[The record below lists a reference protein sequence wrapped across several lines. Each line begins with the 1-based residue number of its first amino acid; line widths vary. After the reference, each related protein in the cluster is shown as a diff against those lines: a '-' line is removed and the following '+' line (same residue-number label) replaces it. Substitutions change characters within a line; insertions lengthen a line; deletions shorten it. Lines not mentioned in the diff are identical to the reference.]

1 MQILASFGPGL
12 STFFHDNSSF
22 IIQAG
27 SDKSSVYLGHNDRTI
42 ADLNPFIATS
52 IRIGRCDRCR
62 CTCNGQDSV
71 VPDSVLV
78 GISCLYFQVAAKRDV
93 RSVLDCQSRSCG
105 RCRVDLCALEDQ
117 NTLCGVIDQHAFTI
131 GKGVLDCTVERG
143 CCRSG
148 FCNGGFRI
156 FPIIT
161 ILRDRD
167 IIAPLGQIQRLDFRF
182 HRYISISGQGQFFTA
197 RYRLTVIFE
206 NGSNT
211 RICGSDSN
219 GQLGILRSQV
229 AIFQPDILLFKLIP
243 YDRQS
248 SEFPVRFRDVYRIKG
263 FAILFQTI
271 GFSGFVDRGSNDTAS
286 FHLYIFGECSG
297 FGKIACNYQRCVNR
311 EILPDFVKQDSGPD
325 QFAIP
330 AYVYRM
336 CGIKTKTMQKEHSV
350 LYGLRFFKV
359 DNRIIEDDICKTLN
373 HRSYIWSA
381 FIPYS
386 IKRQRTAFV
395 DIL

>member
-1 MQILASFGPGL
+1 M
-12 STFFHDNSSF
+12 
-22 IIQAG
+22 
-27 SDKSSVYLGHNDRTI
+27 
-42 ADLNPFIATS
+42 
-52 IRIGRCDRCR
+52 
-62 CTCNGQDSV
+62 
-71 VPDSVLV
+71 
-78 GISCLYFQVAAKRDV
+78 
-93 RSVLDCQSRSCG
+93 
-105 RCRVDLCALEDQ
+105 
-117 NTLCGVIDQHAFTI
+117 
-131 GKGVLDCTVERG
+131 
-143 CCRSG
+143 
-148 FCNGGFRI
+148 
-156 FPIIT
+156 
-161 ILRDRD
+161 
-167 IIAPLGQIQRLDFRF
+167 
-182 HRYISISGQGQFFTA
+182 
-197 RYRLTVIFE
+197 TVIFE